1 MSKLT
6 LGILGL
12 NRMGASFGLAL
23 KRYSQNGG
31 KYSFDIVGYD
41 ASSANEK
48 SAQKAGAADRLERSP
63 EAAVRERQIVLLN
76 LPYDE
81 VPQFY
86 RSAAHDLQDG
96 VVILDASPQKQQ
108 SYALASK
115 TLRPDT
121 HVVGVAP
128 LIRAADLYTAS
139 QAADDAHASLFENAP
154 FLIMPSVSSAKE
166 AIDLAYNLAYLI
178 GAKPRFMDPL
188 DYDRLIA
195 QTDQLPRLLGIA
207 LYYNL
212 MRSEGWQDLQWLTN
226 PAFALATHALQY
238 QHPDALR
245 DELFVNRELLATSL
259 DQMIAT
265 LSEVRGVLRRGERPG
280 LEALLTDSAE
290 SYEQWWQN
298 RTSVNWE
305 KGQDT
310 PSSDG
315 GGMLGMF
322 LGDALARRVQGKK

>member
-1 MSKLT
+1 MSRLT
-6 LGILGL
+6 VGILGL
-12 NRMGASFGLAL
+12 DRTGASFGLAL
-23 KRYSQNGG
+23 KRHTHNGG
-31 KYSFDIVGYD
+31 RYSFDIVGYD

-48 SAQKAGAADRLERSP
+48 SAQKSGAVDRVERSP

-81 VPQFY
+81 VASFY

-96 VVILDASPQKQQ
+96 VVILDASPQKQP
-108 SYALASK
+108 SYAWASK

-121 HVVGVAP
+121 HVIGVAP
-128 LIRAADLYTAS
+128 LLRAADLYKAS
-139 QAADDAHASLFENAP
+139 SAADEAHENLFENAP
-154 FLIMPSVSSAKE
+154 FLITPSVDSVKE
-166 AIDLAYNLAYLI
+166 AIDLAYNIAYLI
-178 GAKPRFMDPL
+178 GAKPRFMDPA

-245 DELFVNRELLATSL
+245 DELFANRDLLAAGL

-265 LSEVRGVLRRGERPG
+265 LTEVRGLLRRGERPG
-280 LEALLTDSAE
+280 LEALLTDTSE
-290 SYEQWWQN
+290 SYEQWWQS
-298 RTSVNWE
+298 RTAVNWE

-310 PSSDG
+310 PTSDS

-322 LGDALARRVQGKK
+322 LGDALAKRVQGKK